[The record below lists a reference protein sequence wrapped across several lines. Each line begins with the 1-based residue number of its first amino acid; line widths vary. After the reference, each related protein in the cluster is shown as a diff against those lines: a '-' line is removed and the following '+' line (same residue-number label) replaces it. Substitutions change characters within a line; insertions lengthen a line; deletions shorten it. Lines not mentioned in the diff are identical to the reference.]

1 MIHYKS
7 KELANKEKD
16 EVNDNG
22 VETNKGHKSDMKS
35 TRKSVIKE
43 QYKSRLRDKYGWQS
57 NEGLMCWN
65 WKWRN

>member
-1 MIHYKS
+1 MQIRSYHPIKKLVHFEIHYKS

-35 TRKSVIKE
+35 TRISVIKE
-43 QYKSRLRDKYGWQS
+43 QYKSRLRDKYG
-57 NEGLMCWN
+57 
-65 WKWRN
+65 